1 MPEPPRRKSDRP
13 RFPRFGSPNAK
24 RIALAVI
31 ALALV
36 ILALSMRA
44 IATFWTDYLWFQ
56 SVDLSSIWQRLLG
69 AKVVLSV
76 ITGLTMFLLLWVN
89 LNLADRL
96 APRFLSGSGPDDEIL
111 MRYREV
117 IGGRKRIAWFVLS
130 LAVALIPAASASSQ
144 WRNWLLF
151 RNGGDFGIKDPQFHT
166 DIGFYVFK
174 LPFLSM
180 IADWMFG
187 FLMATIVI
195 VAIVHYLNG
204 AIHIHPIGER
214 ITPNA
219 KAHLSVLLALAAFVK
234 AGDYWLRRYE
244 LVVSPGKS
252 FDGAGYADV
261 KASLP
266 AMQLMILISIFA
278 GVMLIVNIRRK
289 GWTVPAI
296 ILALWGLVA
305 IIAGGLFPAFV
316 QRFQVTPAELSKER
330 PYIERNISA
339 TRDALDLSRVK
350 DVKFNYSADLS
361 DQDVADGQENLD
373 NARLL
378 DPTVVLPTI
387 QDQQVEREYY
397 RFFDVD
403 VDRYPVDEVQT
414 PVVVSARELNLKGV
428 TNESW
433 EKLHLVFTHGYAA
446 SIAPANQVN
455 SRGEPKFLMH
465 GIPVQSTQ
473 IPELKR
479 PEIYVGEGMEGYSIV
494 DTKQT
499 ELSSDD
505 VTTRYDGKAGV
516 ELGSAFRKAAFALRF
531 GQIEPLISGSVTDNS
546 KVIYNRDVVERVRE
560 VAPFLEFD
568 PDPYPVLIDGRV
580 KYIVDAYTTTTSYP
594 YAQRIQASE
603 VQRQLD
609 GSFNYIRNS
618 AKAVVDAYDGTVK
631 FYLSDELYDDH
642 QDPIVRAYA
651 RAFPGL
657 FETEIP
663 SDVRAH
669 LRYPEF
675 MFKAQTVAWGRYHQ
689 SDPSTF
695 LNNSDRWVIAL
706 QPSSSGS
713 GTVQADQGSTS
724 DSSKTYIEPYYQQ
737 LKIGSATT
745 TQFVLTRPFVLT
757 SSDDVERNLTSVMI
771 ARMDPEHYG
780 QLEQITMVSKKGDKT
795 ERTNSV
801 DGPVQANRKMA
812 TYGPVT
818 EFQTLAGQQGST
830 ISYGNTLIL
839 PMGNA
844 LMYLRPIYV
853 AQEQSTRFTLKK
865 VVMISGESV
874 GFGDTIEMALAD
886 LRDSNPDG
894 IAAGSPVDGNDG
906 GPDSEVP
913 DGGSST
919 TTTTPPGKGPQ
930 SAEEL
935 IAAADA
941 KFDAADERLR
951 AADIAGYSKLVNEAR
966 QLVAE
971 ASALLNEK
979 GAATSSTT
987 TTTAKSPTTTTTTVK
1002 KATG

>member
-1 MPEPPRRKSDRP
+1 MPEPPRRKRGGP
-13 RFPRFGSPNAK
+13 RFPSLGGPNVK
-24 RIALAVI
+24 RVLLAVVALAV
-31 ALALV
+31 V
-36 ILALSMRA
+36 VVALSMRA
-44 IATFWTDYLWFQ
+44 VATFWTDFLWFE
-56 SVDLSSIWQRLLG
+56 SVDLASVWRRLLG
-69 AKVVLSV
+69 AKVALSV
-76 ITGLTMFLLLWVN
+76 LTGLAMFLLLWVN
-89 LNLADRL
+89 LHVADRL
-96 APRFLSGSGPDDEIL
+96 APRFVSGSGPDDEIL
-111 MRYREV
+111 IRYREL
-117 IGGRKRIAWFVLS
+117 IGNRKRLTWFVLS
-130 LAVALIPAASASSQ
+130 LVIALIPAASASAQ

-151 RNGGDFGIKDPQFHT
+151 RFGGEFGVKDPQFGT
-166 DIGFYVFK
+166 DVGFFVFK

-180 IADWMFG
+180 VVDWMFG

-219 KAHLSVLLALAAFVK
+219 KAHLSVLLAFAAFVK
-234 AGDYWLRRYE
+234 AGDYWLRRFE
-244 LVVSPGKS
+244 LVSSPGRS
-252 FDGAGYADV
+252 FDGAGYADI

-266 AMQLMILISIFA
+266 ATQLMILISIFA
-278 GVMLIVNIRRK
+278 GVMLLVNIRRR

-305 IIAGGLFPAFV
+305 IIAGGVFPAFV
-316 QRFQVTPAELSKER
+316 QRFQVTPAELAKER

-350 DVKFNYSADLS
+350 DVQFNYSPDLG
-361 DQDVADGQENLD
+361 DEDVEDGAENLD

-378 DPTVVLPTI
+378 DPAVVLPTI

-397 RFFDVD
+397 RFLDVD
-403 VDRYPVDEVQT
+403 VDRYPVDDVQT
-414 PVVVSARELNLKGV
+414 PVVISARELNLDGV
-428 TNESW
+428 TNASW

-446 SIAPANQVN
+446 SIASANQVN

-479 PEIYVGEGMEGYSIV
+479 PEIYIGEGMTGYAIV

-505 VTTRYDGKAGV
+505 VTARYSGDAGV
-516 ELGSAFRKAAFALRF
+516 SMGSTIRKAAFALRF
-531 GQIEPLISGSVTDNS
+531 GEIEPLISDSITKDS
-546 KVIYNRDVVERVRE
+546 SVIYNRNVVERVQQI
-560 VAPFLEFD
+560 APFLEFD

-580 KYIVDAYTTTTSYP
+580 KYIVDAYTTTNSYP
-594 YAQRIQASE
+594 YAQRMQAAE
-603 VQRQLD
+603 VARGLP

-618 AKAVVDAYDGTVK
+618 AKAVVDAYDGTVTL
-631 FYLSDELYDDH
+631 YLSDEMYDD
-642 QDPIVRAYA
+642 QPDPIIRAYA

-657 FETEIP
+657 FETDIP
-663 SDVRAH
+663 ADVRAH

-695 LNNSDRWVIAL
+695 FNNSDRWVIAL

-713 GTVQADQGSTS
+713 GTVQADEGSTS
-724 DSSKTYIEPYYQQ
+724 TSTKTYIEPYYQQ
-737 LKIGSATT
+737 LKIGSAES

-757 SSDDVERNLTSVMI
+757 SSDGVERNLTSVMI

-780 QLEQITMVSKKGDKT
+780 QLEQITMVTKKGDET
-795 ERTNSV
+795 ERSNAV

-818 EFQTLAGQQGST
+818 EFQTLTGQKGST
-830 ISYGNTLIL
+830 ISYGNTLII
-839 PMGNA
+839 PMGDA
-844 LMYLRPIYV
+844 LTYLRPIYV
-853 AQEQSTRFTLKK
+853 AQEQSTRYTLKK
-865 VVMISGESV
+865 IVMLSGESV
-874 GFGDTIEMALAD
+874 GFGDTVEAALAD
-886 LRDSNPDG
+886 LRDSEPDG
-894 IAAGSPVDGNDG
+894 VASGSPEPTEPGAGDTN
-906 GPDSEVP
+906 
-913 DGGSST
+913 ST
-919 TTTTPPGKGPQ
+919 TTTVPAGSR

-951 AADIAGYSKLVNEAR
+951 AADIAGYSRLVEEAR

-971 ASALLNEK
+971 ASEVIRED
-979 GAATSSTT
+979 TSTT
-987 TTTAKSPTTTTTTVK
+987 TTTEK
-1002 KATG
+1002 KG

>member
-1 MPEPPRRKSDRP
+1 MPEPPRRKQAKP
-13 RFPRFGSPNAK
+13 RIPRVGGPNAK
-24 RIALAVI
+24 RILLAVVALAV
-31 ALALV
+31 V

-44 IATFWTDYLWFQ
+44 IATFWTDFLWFE
-56 SVDLSSIWQRLLG
+56 SINLSSVWRRLLG
-69 AKVVLSV
+69 AKVTLSV
-76 ITGLTMFLLLWVN
+76 VTALVMFLLLWVN
-89 LNLADRL
+89 LNIAERL
-96 APRFLSGSGPDDEIL
+96 APKFLSGSGPDDEIL
-111 MRYREV
+111 MRYREL
-117 IGGRKRIAWFVLS
+117 IGGRKRITWFVLS
-130 LAVALIPAASASSQ
+130 LVIALIPAASASAQ

-151 RNGGDFGIKDPQFHT
+151 RFGGDFGIKDPQFGT
-166 DIGFYVFK
+166 DIGFFVFK

-180 IADWMFG
+180 MVDWMFG
-187 FLMATIVI
+187 FLIATIVI

-234 AGDYWLRRYE
+234 AGDYWLGRYE
-244 LVVSPGKS
+244 LVASPGKS
-252 FDGAGYADV
+252 FDGAGYADI
-261 KASLP
+261 KAALP
-266 AMQLMILISIFA
+266 ATQLMILISLFA
-278 GVMLIVNIRRK
+278 GVMLIVNIRRR
-289 GWTVPAI
+289 GWAVPVI

-305 IIAGGLFPAFV
+305 IVAGGLYPAFV
-316 QRFQVTPAELSKER
+316 QRFQVTPAELSKEK

-339 TRDALDLSRVK
+339 TRSALDLSRVK
-350 DVKFNYSADLS
+350 DVQFNYSPDLTDS
-361 DQDVADGQENLD
+361 DVEAGASNLD
-373 NARLL
+373 NARIL

-387 QDQQVEREYY
+387 QDLQVEREYY
-397 RFFDVD
+397 RFLDVD
-403 VDRYPVDEVQT
+403 VDRYKVDDVQT
-414 PVVVSARELNLKGV
+414 PVVISARELNLKGV
-428 TNESW
+428 TNPSW

-446 SIAPANQVN
+446 ALASANQVN

-473 IPELKR
+473 IPKLER
-479 PEIYVGEGMEGYSIV
+479 PEIYVGEGMSGYAIV

-505 VTTRYDGKAGV
+505 VTTKYSGKAGV
-516 ELGSAFRKAAFALRF
+516 PLGSTIRKAAFALRF
-531 GQIEPLISGSVTDNS
+531 GEIEPLISDSVTS
-546 KVIYNRDVVERVRE
+546 KSEVIYNRNVIERVKQ

-594 YAQRIQASE
+594 YAQRMEAADVQADLS
-603 VQRQLD
+603 
-609 GSFNYIRNS
+609 GSFNYMRNS

-631 FYLSDELYDDH
+631 FYLSDQLYDD
-642 QDPIVRAYA
+642 QPDPIIRAYA

-657 FETEIP
+657 FEDHIP
-663 SDVRAH
+663 AEVTAH

-689 SDPSTF
+689 SNPSTF
-695 LNNSDRWVIAL
+695 FNNSDRWVVAL

-713 GTVQADQGSTS
+713 GTAQADETSTS
-724 DSSKTYIEPYYQQ
+724 SGSKAYIEPYYQE
-737 LKIGSATT
+737 LKIGSAKS

-757 SSDDVERNLTSVMI
+757 SSDGVERNLTSVMI

-780 QLEQITMVSKKGDKT
+780 QLEQITMVSEKKGKS
-795 ERTNSV
+795 ERSNAV

-830 ISYGNTLIL
+830 ISYGNILIL
-839 PMGNA
+839 PMGDA

-853 AQEQSTRFTLKK
+853 AQEQSSRFTLKK
-865 VVMISGESV
+865 IVMLSGESV
-874 GFGDTIEMALAD
+874 GFGDSVKSALAD
-886 LRDSNPDG
+886 LRDSDTEGPAPGSESPDG
-894 IAAGSPVDGNDG
+894 NANEDPEVDPSGT
-906 GPDSEVP
+906 P
-913 DGGSST
+913 
-919 TTTTPPGKGPQ
+919 TTTTPPGGSR

-941 KFDAADERLR
+941 KFTAADERLR

-971 ASALLNEK
+971 ASKLLQ
-979 GAATSSTT
+979 GQGRTSTT
-987 TTTAKSPTTTTTTVK
+987 TTTTTTK
-1002 KATG
+1002 PAG